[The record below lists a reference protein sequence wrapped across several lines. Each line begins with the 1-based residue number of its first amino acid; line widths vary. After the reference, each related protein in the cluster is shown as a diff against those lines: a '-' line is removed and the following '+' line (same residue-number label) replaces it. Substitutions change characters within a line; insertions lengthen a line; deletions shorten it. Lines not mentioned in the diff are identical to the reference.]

1 MKLIVGL
8 GNPGK
13 QYEKTRHNA
22 GFMVIDSL
30 SKKLGFA
37 LDKSKCKA
45 IYGIYNHR
53 GEKIIFAKPQ
63 TFMNLSGESVQSL
76 SHFYNVTTDDIIVIH
91 DDLDLPLGKLRLRQ
105 KGSCGG
111 QNGMRNIID
120 LLGTSEIK
128 RIRLGIS
135 NDKQMDTKDYVLG
148 KFSSE
153 DYKVFETIVDKAS
166 EAVIYSLDNNFD
178 VTMSKFN

>member
-22 GFMVIDSL
+22 GFMTINAL
-30 SKKLGFA
+30 SKKLGFS

-45 IYGIYNHR
+45 IYGIYNHK
-53 GEKIIFAKPQ
+53 GEKIIFAMPQ

-76 SHFYNVTTDDIIVIH
+76 MHFYNIDVEDLIVIH
-91 DDLDLPLGKLRLRQ
+91 DDLDLPLGKIRLRQ

-135 NDKQMDTKDYVLG
+135 NDKQIDTVDYVLG

-153 DYKVFETIVDKAS
+153 DYKVFENVVDKAA
-166 EAVIYSLDNNFD
+166 EAIIFSLDNNFD